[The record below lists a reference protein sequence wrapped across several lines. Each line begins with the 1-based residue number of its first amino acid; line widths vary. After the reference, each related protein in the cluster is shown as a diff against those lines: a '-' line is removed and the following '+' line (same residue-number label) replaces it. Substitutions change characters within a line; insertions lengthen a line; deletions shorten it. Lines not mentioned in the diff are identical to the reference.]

1 MQYRPEIDGLRSL
14 AIVPVIL
21 FHSGVTLF
29 SGGFIGVD
37 IFFVISGFLI
47 TSIIGQELEQ
57 GRFSYSN
64 FYYRR
69 AKRILPALFVVM
81 FITLPFAF
89 YWMLPGEYAS
99 YAKSLV
105 YVSLFVSNFLFWKQS
120 GYFEAAAE
128 EKPLLHT
135 WSLSV
140 EEQYYVMFPVL
151 LVALWRFGRN
161 PVMGVILVL
170 GCLSLWLSH
179 WGAANKPEANFYL
192 LVSRAWE
199 LFAGALAALLL
210 LKKQPKGNGIYASV
224 GLVSILVAI
233 FLYDRSTP
241 IPSLYA
247 LLPVCGTVLVLV
259 FARPNTW
266 VYNILSQ
273 RLFTYIGLISYSL
286 YLWHQ
291 PILAFARLRHYN
303 LESHLVLFVAFAL
316 TTLLA
321 MATYH
326 YVERPIK
333 TAHFFSSKTR
343 FFSLFGMILM
353 GFVGYG
359 TLVSN
364 TSYFAEK
371 YPNATDILEEMKW
384 PAGLSYDRNC
394 RKKFGADQYCLIGK
408 VDAPVTAALI
418 GDSHANHFYWGLNDS
433 IHANGGNL
441 LLVGA
446 GACPPF
452 FGANRGFHPEHGYL
466 RCYARTKKLYDFVI
480 GNPNI
485 KQVFIAF
492 RGEEYL
498 REDIGLFDTEGEIVG
513 KNNGFIAT
521 SLLVRTIERLQ
532 KADKQVILIEDLPD
546 LSVSLKDCIKAE
558 FVLFLDNGCLQEKPL
573 PMGLGYTSLINAA
586 RKIDGVRVFPT
597 SLLSQNEFPY
607 GERGLMYRDSTHLSY
622 KGSMFFS
629 PHFQAFL
636 AGDKGWQL

>member
-1 MQYRPEIDGLRSL
+1 MG
-14 AIVPVIL
+14 IVC
-21 FHSGVTLF
+21 
-29 SGGFIGVD
+29 
-37 IFFVISGFLI
+37 
-47 TSIIGQELEQ
+47 
-57 GRFSYSN
+57 
-64 FYYRR
+64 R
-69 AKRILPALFVVM
+69 AL
-81 FITLPFAF
+81 T
-89 YWMLPGEYAS
+89 
-99 YAKSLV
+99 
-105 YVSLFVSNFLFWKQS
+105 
-120 GYFEAAAE
+120 
-128 EKPLLHT
+128 
-135 WSLSV
+135 
-140 EEQYYVMFPVL
+140 
-151 LVALWRFGRN
+151 
-161 PVMGVILVL
+161 
-170 GCLSLWLSH
+170 
-179 WGAANKPEANFYL
+179 
-192 LVSRAWE
+192 
-199 LFAGALAALLL
+199 ALLL
-210 LKKQPKGNGIYASV
+210 LKKQPKGNGVYASV

-247 LLPVCGTVLVLV
+247 LLPVFGTVLVLV

-273 RLFTYIGLISYSL
+273 RVFTYIGLISYSL

-291 PILAFARLRHYN
+291 PILAFARLQNYN

-326 YVERPIK
+326 YVEKPIK
-333 TAHFFSSKTR
+333 TAHFFSSKAR
-343 FFSLFGMILM
+343 LFSLFGMILM

-359 TLVSN
+359 TLLSN

-394 RKKFGADQYCLIGK
+394 REKFGADQYCLIGK
-408 VDAPVTAALI
+408 IDAPITAALI

-452 FGANRGFHPEHGYL
+452 FGANRGFHPEHGHL
-466 RCYARTKKLYDFVI
+466 RCHARTKKLYDFVT

-558 FVLFLDNGCLQEKPL
+558 FVLFLDNGCLKEKPL
-573 PMGLGYTSLINAA
+573 PMRVGYRSLINAA